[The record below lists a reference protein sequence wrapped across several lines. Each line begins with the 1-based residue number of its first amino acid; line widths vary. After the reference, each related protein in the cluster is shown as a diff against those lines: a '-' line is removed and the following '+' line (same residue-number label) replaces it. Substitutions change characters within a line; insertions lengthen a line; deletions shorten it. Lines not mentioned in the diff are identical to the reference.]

1 VDVVAHHHAAARH
14 VVLLGV
20 DEVVTSIAMVASKPM
35 RRSLPGFSSPI
46 QKGAHTG
53 RVGHISVTG
62 RVTHGRVV
70 DQAAG

>member
-20 DEVVTSIAMVASKPM
+20 DEVVALIAVVAAKPM
-35 RRSLPGFSSPI
+35 RRSLPWFSSPI

-53 RVGHISVTG
+53 RVGHTSVTG
-62 RVTHGRVV
+62 RMTHGRVV